1 MSIGLGPRA
10 RAAGATT
17 WTGRLNSLRLP
28 TRAIHVIERN
38 VLQFPHFWKV
48 LLAGF
53 IEPVLYLLGI
63 GFGIGSLIKGI
74 PVGDGHT
81 VSYAVFVAPALM
93 ASSAMNGAIYE
104 TTFNMFFKLRH
115 VKLYEGVVA
124 TPVGVEDVAAGE
136 VLWAVAR
143 GSVYSIGFIAVMLA
157 LHLIASPWAILAI
170 PGSMLVGLSFAALG
184 AAVTTFIRK
193 WQDLDIVQLALQ
205 PMFLFSATFF
215 PITVYPPALRVVDE
229 LTPLYH
235 GIDLIRGLTTGVIGA
250 GMLGDVAYLAAI
262 AVVGVAV
269 AALRL
274 RTQLLK

>member
-1 MSIGLGPRA
+1 VSSLGVQTRA
-10 RAAGATT
+10 
-17 WTGRLNSLRLP
+17 WTSQLTALRLP
-28 TRAIHVIERN
+28 TRSIHVIERN
-38 VLQFPHFWKV
+38 VVLFPHFWKV

-63 GFGIGSLIKGI
+63 GFGIGSLIKSI
-74 PVGDGHT
+74 PLGDGHY

-136 VLWAVAR
+136 VMWAVAR
-143 GSVYSIGFIAVMLA
+143 GSVYSVGFIVVMLA
-157 LHLIASPWAILAI
+157 LHLVASPWAILAI
-170 PGSMLVGLSFAALG
+170 PAALLVGIAFAALG
-184 AAVTTFIRK
+184 AAVTTFVRQ

-215 PITVYPPALRVVDE
+215 PITVYPPALRLFVE

-235 GIDLIRGLTTGVIGA
+235 GIDLIRGLTTGA
-250 GMLGDVAYLAAI
+250 LSTGMLGDVGYLLAI
-262 AVVGVAV
+262 ALVGVTV